1 MIAPSILFKLVR
13 IKQWYKNIVIFLP
26 LVFSLSL
33 LNLDSL
39 SLTITGFIALGLASS
54 ALYIRNDMLD
64 IEFDKQ
70 HPVKK
75 FRPLASGQ
83 ISKKNA
89 YVIFVSLLSSSLIIA
104 VITSWQLAIVLIF
117 LFVNTTVYSYWLKKV
132 VFVDL
137 LSISLNFVIRVFAG
151 MILLPPEFLGAI
163 SPWLVFGVFLVAFFL
178 GVMKRKSEII
188 TLKETAVLHRESLSK
203 YSIKNLNYSLLI
215 VSVLVMVTYSLYS
228 IINDPTDDNRLIFTI
243 PIVAIIIFRQY
254 YLSEKSISV
263 KKFNEVINDKIT
275 LLTIITY
282 IITTISL
289 LYIF

>member
-1 MIAPSILFKLVR
+1 MIEISILFKIIR

-39 SLTITGFIALGLASS
+39 YLTIAGFVALGLASS
-54 ALYIRNDMLD
+54 ALYIRNDVLD

-70 HPVKK
+70 HPIKK

-89 YVIFVSLLSSSLIIA
+89 HIIFILLLSSSLIIA
-104 VITSWQLAIVLIF
+104 AILNWKLVIVLIF
-117 LFVNTTVYSYWLKKV
+117 LFVNTTVYSQWLKN
-132 VFVDL
+132 FAYVDL
-137 LSISLNFVIRVFAG
+137 LSISLNFVIRVLAG
-151 MILLPPEFLGAI
+151 MLLLQVGI

-178 GVMKRKSEII
+178 GLMKRKSEII
-188 TLKETAVLHRESLSK
+188 ILKDTAALHRKSLSK
-203 YSIKNLNYSLLI
+203 YSIKKLNYSLLI
-215 VSVLVMVTYSLYS
+215 LSVLVIVTYSLYS
-228 IINDPTDDNRLIFTI
+228 ITNDPTNDNRLIFTI

-254 YLSEKSISV
+254 YLSEKSVSV

-275 LLTIITY
+275 LLAIIMY
-282 IITTISL
+282 IITTILL
-289 LYIF
+289 LYSF

>member
-1 MIAPSILFKLVR
+1 MIEISILFKIIR

-39 SLTITGFIALGLASS
+39 YLTIAGFVALGLASS
-54 ALYIRNDMLD
+54 ALYIRNDVLD

-70 HPVKK
+70 HPIKK

-89 YVIFVSLLSSSLIIA
+89 HIIFILLLSSSLIIA
-104 VITSWQLAIVLIF
+104 AILNWKLVIVLIF
-117 LFVNTTVYSYWLKKV
+117 LFVNTTVYSQWLKN
-132 VFVDL
+132 FAYVDL
-137 LSISLNFVIRVFAG
+137 LSISLNFVIRVLAG
-151 MILLPPEFLGAI
+151 MLLLQVGI

-178 GVMKRKSEII
+178 GLMKRKSEII
-188 TLKETAVLHRESLSK
+188 ILKDTAALHRKSLSK
-203 YSIKNLNYSLLI
+203 YSIKKLNYSLLI
-215 VSVLVMVTYSLYS
+215 VSVLVIVTYSLYS
-228 IINDPTDDNRLIFTI
+228 ITNDPTNDNRLIFTI

-254 YLSEKSISV
+254 YLSEKSVSV

-275 LLTIITY
+275 VLAIIMY
-282 IITTISL
+282 IITTILL
-289 LYIF
+289 LYSF

>member
-1 MIAPSILFKLVR
+1 MSELPILFKILR

-39 SLTITGFIALGLASS
+39 SLTIVGFVALCLASS
-54 ALYIRNDMLD
+54 ALYIRNDILD
-64 IEFDKQ
+64 VESDKQ
-70 HPVKK
+70 HPIKK

-89 YVIFVSLLSSSLIIA
+89 HIIFILLLSSSLIIA
-104 VITSWQLAIVLIF
+104 AILNWKLVIVLIF
-117 LFVNTTVYSYWLKKV
+117 LFVNTTVYSQWLKN
-132 VFVDL
+132 FAYVDL
-137 LSISLNFVIRVFAG
+137 LSISLNFVIRVLAG
-151 MILLPPEFLGAI
+151 MLLLQVGI

-178 GVMKRKSEII
+178 GLMKRKSEII
-188 TLKETAVLHRESLSK
+188 TLKEKAVLHREVLSK

-215 VSVLVMVTYSLYS
+215 VSVLVMITYSLYS
-228 IINDPTDDNRLIFTI
+228 STNDPTNDNRLIFTI

-254 YLSEKSISV
+254 YLSEKSVSV

-275 LLTIITY
+275 LFAIIMY
-282 IITTISL
+282 IITTILL
-289 LYIF
+289 LYSF

>member
-1 MIAPSILFKLVR
+1 MTEISILFKIIR

-39 SLTITGFIALGLASS
+39 YLTIAGFVALGLASS
-54 ALYIRNDMLD
+54 ALYIRNDVLD

-70 HPVKK
+70 HPIKK

-89 YVIFVSLLSSSLIIA
+89 YIIFVLLLSSSLIIA
-104 VITSWQLAIVLIF
+104 AFLNWQLVIVLIF
-117 LFVNTTVYSYWLKKV
+117 LFVNTTVYSQWLKN
-132 VFVDL
+132 FAYVDL
-137 LSISLNFVIRVFAG
+137 LSISLNFVIRVLAG
-151 MILLPPEFLGAI
+151 MLLLQVGI

-178 GVMKRKSEII
+178 GLMKRKSEII
-188 TLKETAVLHRESLSK
+188 ILKDAAALHRKSLSK
-203 YSIKNLNYSLLI
+203 YSIKKLNYSLLI
-215 VSVLVMVTYSLYS
+215 LSVLVIVTYSLYS
-228 IINDPTDDNRLIFTI
+228 ITNDPTNDNRLIFTI

-254 YLSEKSISV
+254 YLSEKSVSV

-275 LLTIITY
+275 LFAITMY
-282 IITTISL
+282 IITTILL
-289 LYIF
+289 LYSF